1 MIVKITYSTDVKD
14 VPQEVCKLLSSLKKE
29 TSDLT
34 TSISEV
40 SKEVKSSN
48 EDVRSSIIK
57 LEATISDF
65 ERVLSRLRD
74 SHAIL
79 HGYRNL
85 VEKEKQKPT
94 EEDNTRP
101 KVTKNKAT
109 KSAE

>member
-29 TSDLT
+29 TLDLSN
-34 TSISEV
+34 SIVDV

-65 ERVLSRLRD
+65 ERVLSRLKD

-85 VEKEKQKPT
+85 IEKEEQQAP
-94 EEDNTRP
+94 EEDNTKP
-101 KVTKNKAT
+101 KVTKNKAA
-109 KSAE
+109 KSG